1 MGRVRSFGPLLVLAL
16 IWGGSVPLTKLGLR
30 DFPPLTLTALRYVVA
45 APCFALLLRGRLLPP
60 LRPLA
65 ITAGLGVLGIVVG
78 QVSQT
83 FGVRETPAS
92 VATVISATIPILVV
106 VFANLR
112 LRQPVR
118 PRQSLGFAVALAGVA
133 LVAAEDPRHLLA
145 GLAAPSVRGQALVL
159 LSSVAIALYYVLSI
173 ELVEQY
179 SVITIAGLTSLAGAL
194 ALIPIAAWEL
204 GHAPVRLAGDG
215 VVAVLYLA
223 LLVTV
228 VGLVIWFHA
237 LHHLPAS
244 AAAALQYLQPVVGV
258 AASAAL
264 FGERLGTWFSLGT
277 GLVFLGIALSTTGRH
292 ATPGSSGSR

>member
-45 APCFALLLRGRLLPP
+45 APCFALLLRGRPLPP

-159 LSSVAIALYYVLSI
+159 LSSVTIALYYVLSI

-264 FGERLGTWFSLGT
+264 FGEPLGTWFSLGT

-292 ATPGSSGSR
+292 ATPGSRGSW